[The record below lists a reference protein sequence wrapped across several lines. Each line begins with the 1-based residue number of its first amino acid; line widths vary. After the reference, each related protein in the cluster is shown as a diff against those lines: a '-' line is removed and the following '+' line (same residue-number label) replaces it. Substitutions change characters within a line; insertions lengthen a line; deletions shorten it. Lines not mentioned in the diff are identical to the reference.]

1 MENDLDLEI
10 TLYLKTL
17 SIRMTSRNQLIFDRL
32 VYNLIPAKKDCF
44 VTNKQKKNSY
54 LFSNLLLKFKVKKI

>member
-10 TLYLKTL
+10 TLYLRTL